1 LRVDPAACALLADS
15 SGRIWVRTPDG
26 AALRESDGRVRDVTG
41 GPLPTNPD
49 RIFLG
54 ELPDG
59 RIWTSTSSGPSAW
72 DGHRWESIL
81 PMTGL
86 AHYRLNA
93 TLVDQEGSL
102 WLGSAGTLS
111 RSLGGGSWMTYLQV
125 SGLAHPAVFQIKRTR
140 SGALW
145 VGTEDGAARR
155 EGLDWKPSAAT
166 RGRRIISLA
175 EAPDGTL
182 WCGDNYGRITVIT
195 PTGALQ
201 RVYGAQDGLR
211 GTGTRSILWDR
222 EGRPWLGHIHG
233 GVTRGVLT
241 GGRWRFE
248 PVDLPGGTPDEDIR
262 VIRQGAGDELLI
274 ASSQGLVRRSGS
286 TWRRFGTQE
295 GLRDRTIMDLAHM
308 PDGRYAICYFQ
319 PLGLDLFRFQEGALA
334 LDAHYEEGGG
344 LGSSKLY
351 SLALDDR
358 GRLWMGTGA
367 GAAMLEGTKLQS
379 FTEEEGLVHDDC
391 MQGALLSE
399 AQGVMWVGTAGGLSR
414 YAPPFAPAALPRPRT
429 LVRGMKVEDGP
440 RSLAS
445 GGLRLG
451 AKERSLT
458 LALTGLTYRYDR
470 LRQVEVRM
478 DGLESNWSQLEAGEA
493 RYPYLPPG
501 AYTFRARSRIAG
513 GEWGPELTVP
523 IRVVPAWW
531 QHAAFRTAL
540 ALAALMAVG
549 LAVKLRLRSLEARNA
564 ELDQRVRRA
573 VVEIR
578 AQNGELVRLNEAK
591 NRVLAAAAHDVRN
604 PLGAILLYLDLLE
617 EEPEQRETSI
627 PKIRRITHDTL
638 DLLNSL
644 LEFSRVEAG
653 NLSVE
658 LSSVDPEEVVA
669 QVLETETPSAQ
680 RKGLRLHVERR
691 EEVAPV
697 LADRLR
703 LKEILNNLVDNAIK
717 FSATIP
723 PGREIR
729 LILGRGWIAVQDQG
743 PGFSEEDLGKVFAPF
758 TRLSARPTGGESSTG
773 LGLSIVKGMVEA
785 MGGSLGLESV
795 QGEGATFTVRLP
807 PAS

>member
-1 LRVDPAACALLADS
+1 VDPRACALLSDS
-15 SGRIWVRTPDG
+15 QGQLWVRTPDAVG
-26 AALRESDGRVRDVTG
+26 LRDATGRVRDVTG

-49 RIFLG
+49 RVFLG

-59 RIWTSTSSGPSAW
+59 RIWTSTSSGPCAW
-72 DGHRWESIL
+72 DGHRWESLL
-81 PMTGL
+81 PWTGP
-86 AHYRLNA
+86 AHHRLNA

-111 RSLGGGSWMTYLQV
+111 RSLGGGNWMTYLQA
-125 SGLAHPAVFQIKRTR
+125 SALAHPAVFQIRRTR
-140 SGALW
+140 SGTLW

-155 EGLDWKPSAAT
+155 EGAGWKPSPAT

-182 WCGDNYGRITVIT
+182 WCGDNYGRITVLT
-195 PTGALQ
+195 PSGALQ
-201 RVYGAQDGLR
+201 RTYGAQDGLR

-233 GVTRGVLT
+233 GVTRGVLS

-248 PVDLPGGTPDEDIR
+248 PVSLPDGTPDEDIR
-262 VIRQGAGDELLI
+262 VLREGAGGELLV
-274 ASSQGLVRRSGS
+274 AGNQGLARRSGS
-286 TWRRFGTQE
+286 TWRRYGLKE
-295 GLRDRTIMDLAHM
+295 GLRDRALMDLVRM
-308 PDGRYAICYFQ
+308 PDGRLAVCYFQ
-319 PLGLDLFRFQEGALA
+319 PLGLDLFRLQDDRLD
-334 LDAHYEEGGG
+334 LDAHFEEGGS
-344 LGSSKLY
+344 LDSSKIY

-367 GAAMLEGTKLQS
+367 GAAVLEGARIQS

-391 MQGALLSE
+391 MQGALLQE

-414 YAPPFAPAALPRPRT
+414 YSPPPAPPVPPRPRT
-429 LVRGMKVEDGP
+429 LLRSLQVEDGA
-440 RSLAS
+440 RSLT
-445 GGLRLG
+445 GGALRLG
-451 AKERSLT
+451 ARERSLT
-458 LALTGLTYRYDR
+458 VALTGLTYRYDR

-478 DGLESNWSQLEAGEA
+478 DGLETTWSLLQGGEA

-501 AYTFRARSRIAG
+501 TYLFRARSRIAG

-523 IRVVPAWW
+523 VRVTPAWW
-531 QHAAFRTAL
+531 QQAGFRISLVLACLL
-540 ALAALMAVG
+540 ALG

-564 ELDQRVRRA
+564 DLDRRVRRA
-573 VVEIR
+573 VDEIR
-578 AQNGELVRLNEAK
+578 AQNAELVRLNEAK
-591 NRVLAAAAHDVRN
+591 NRILAAAAHDVRN
-604 PLGAILLYLDLLE
+604 PLGAILLYLNLME
-617 EEPEQRETSI
+617 EEPDQRDEAI
-627 PKIRRITHDTL
+627 PKIRRITHETL

-653 NLSVE
+653 NLTVD
-658 LSSVDPEEVVA
+658 LAAVDPEEVVA
-669 QVLETETPSAQ
+669 QVLETGIPGAR
-680 RKGLRLHVERR
+680 RKGLRLEVERHG
-691 EEVAPV
+691 EVTAV

-729 LILGRGWIAVQDQG
+729 LILGQGWIAVKDQG
-743 PGFSEEDLGKVFAPF
+743 PGFSEEDLGKVFSPF

-785 MGGSLGLESV
+785 MGGTLGLESV

-807 PAS
+807 PAR